1 MLSPR
6 SSWFARVTSSILA
19 LTVLVSAAPILDLTS
34 PATFL
39 IPTPDVDPFYRPPS
53 TFAKDAPGTVYRS
66 RAALNPGFGRKGTQ
80 ILFRTSDAFGKPTTS
95 VTTILQTLNSSKN
108 YLVAYNMYEDASAP
122 QCAPSYCF
130 NTIPQKSFCPD
141 GDGQLVYFMTK
152 GWIVI
157 VTDFGGKTSS
167 FSVGHQSGYQ
177 ILDGYRAAIKFLKLS
192 ENVVLGGYGYS
203 GGAIGT
209 GWSAALQNNYA
220 PELNIKALAF
230 GGTPSNMTSTFY
242 QLNAGAFAGFAVGG
256 LAGQVASYPELNA
269 RFSQIATAKGKAA
282 IITGHS
288 QCGAAD
294 IVKFAFTDILS
305 TDFQS
310 LGSQFLSDPIVAK
323 YLTMST
329 MGSVASETPTKPSIL
344 MFHSTMDE
352 VIPYTSALKTA
363 QTWCSDGAKITFI
376 TELGGGGHLGTQIS
390 YGPMTIDWLDNSLR
404 SKSPA
409 TSTCSFKTQSTAA
422 LPVRM

>member
-1 MLSPR
+1 MLSSRP
-6 SSWFARVTSSILA
+6 SWFTRVTSSILA

-53 TFAKDAPGTVYRS
+53 TFAKDAPGTIYRS

-80 ILFRTSDAFGKPTTS
+80 ILFRTTDEFNKPTTS
-95 VTTILQTLNSSKN
+95 VTTILQTLISSKN

-130 NTIPQKSFCPD
+130 NTIPQQGFCPD

-152 GWIVI
+152 GWTVI
-157 VTDFGGKTSS
+157 VTDFEGKTSS

-177 ILDGYRAAIKFLKLS
+177 ILDAYRAAIKFLNLS
-192 ENVVLGGYGYS
+192 KNVVLGGYGYS

-209 GWSAALQNNYA
+209 AWSAALQNEYA

-230 GGTPSNMTSTFY
+230 GGTPSNTTSTLLH
-242 QLNAGAFAGFAVGG
+242 LNAGAFAGFAVGG
-256 LAGQVASYPELNA
+256 LAGQVASYPELYA

-282 IITGHS
+282 VIKGQS

-294 IVKFAFTDILS
+294 LVVFAFTDILS

-310 LGSQFLSDPIVAK
+310 LGSQFLSDPIVTK

-344 MFHSTMDE
+344 MFHSTTDE
-352 VIPYTSALKTA
+352 VIPYASALTTA

-376 TELGGGGHLGTQIS
+376 TEVGGGGHVGTQLL

-404 SKSPA
+404 G
-409 TSTCSFKTQSTAA
+409 TSAPITSCSFETQSMTA